1 MIPEVILTF
10 RIEHLDK
17 TLPGP
22 VEAAERCCKR
32 GEVCLHLLPL
42 KESILS
48 LSCCGLIS
56 IKMAKA
62 IGMGNS
68 LVVIRR

>member
-10 RIEHLDK
+10 RIEHLDE

-22 VEAAERCCKR
+22 VEAAERCWKR
-32 GEVCLHLLPL
+32 GNLCLHLRPL

-48 LSCCGLIS
+48 LSCCGLLS
-56 IKMAKA
+56 INMAKA

-68 LVVIRR
+68 PVVIRR

>member
-17 TLPGP
+17 TLPGR
-22 VEAAERCCKR
+22 VEAAERWWKR
-32 GEVCLHLLPL
+32 GKAYLHLLSL

-48 LSCCGLIS
+48 LSSCGLLS
-56 IKMAKA
+56 VNTTKP
-62 IGMGNS
+62 IGMVNFQ
-68 LVVIRR
+68 VVNR